1 MIMGMFNGL
10 GWSER
15 KASKKERKVH
25 ANLELPKTDID
36 HKGNPRIKYVTNKIV
51 TSKYTIWTFLP
62 KNLFEQF
69 RKAANMYFLF
79 MAILGLLPQLAT
91 NNPILTV
98 LPLSTVVFFTAMKD
112 AIEDRNRHEIDKK
125 FNSDTCYVLQ
135 NFYNVNYPREKL
147 ITAWEKILYKLFFKS
162 DKKGV
167 DEESPP
173 SEPSNTID
181 GQPLFKKTTW
191 RNVRV
196 GDFIFLRN
204 GDVVPADSIILST
217 SEQSGTCYVET
228 KDLDGETNL
237 KPRRCVPDTKDIINS
252 AKDCTKL
259 KFYIESEAPNSN
271 LYSYSAKLVL
281 IQNKSVQQ
289 GEIQEEEAIDEEKR
303 IVPLD
308 VNNLLLR
315 AHVIRNTKW
324 VIAITIFTGI
334 ETKIMLN
341 SGETPSKR
349 SRIEKE
355 MNHEVILNFIILIM
369 LALTCAIGSA
379 ISTYVL
385 KDKVPDA
392 VERLDSNRDS
402 IELASFVTF
411 WASLIIFQNIIPIS
425 LYISIE
431 FVRIVQAFFIYND
444 LDMWDEDSQASC
456 VPKSAST
463 LTRNIMEFRQC
474 SIGAKIYGKNGWGD
488 KTDAER
494 GKEMIQSQVDVVDGD
509 DDNNKSSKD
518 QIFNDYLQELT
529 KTFKPKYSSTDS
541 NFLSFADPELFRDL
555 RAQKEDNYNDSKIE
569 YEIDDDNVGGS
580 SSGDGSHHQDLI
592 DRAGLITK
600 FFTLLA
606 ICHTVRKV
614 RESFININ
622 SILPSLKALDSVT
635 NLVGPSNP
643 GTMKA
648 IPIDK
653 TLEKN
658 LIYKAESPDEAALV
672 SAAKNLGFVFL
683 GRSTDSITIDIFG
696 KEYTYQILN
705 ILQFNSTRKRMSVIV
720 KSPEELGSEILLFCK
735 GADNVIFELLAPGQ
749 DDLIEKTSNDI
760 DVFSNCDESHYQTWS
775 QKYNEASTS
784 LENRSQKIDQIS
796 EEIEKDLTLLGA
808 TAIEDKLQE
817 GVPECI
823 TSLREA
829 GIKVWV
835 LTGDKLET
843 AINIGFAAQLLTKE
857 MRLWIIRGSKKDSVM
872 KQLDDVVASLLGNNI
887 ATPNGQQQN
896 QQMQEAFH
904 SVICCRVSPLQKAF
918 VVELIRTGKRT
929 TTLAIGDGA
938 NDVSMIQAANV
949 GIGISGQEGVQAS
962 MAADYSMPQFR
973 FLGNLLLVH
982 GHWDYLRISEMIL
995 NFFYKNVIWVFPVL
1009 WYQIFCLFSGNI
1021 FYDYSFVQLY
1031 NMIFTVAP
1039 VIVLGAMDQ
1048 SVSKSYCLRYPS
1060 IYILG
1065 IKQKRYSKFLF
1076 TIYFLDG
1083 IWQSLVVYFI
1093 HHFIYILSE
1102 NVVTIEGAAA
1112 GPIEFS
1118 TAVAVSVIVIAN
1130 LFVSYNTYH
1139 WTFFTWASLV
1149 VEIFSVFAFVTIYGM
1164 FVDSPIYGIGAQL
1177 FSEPIFWF
1185 GLLFVIWLSLLPR
1198 YIITFVK
1205 QWWYPDNLDLARQ
1218 IRKKEKLEKHSI
1230 ITTEV
1235 ANESPERKSKEKISP
1250 PTIHVEFV
1258 E

>member
-1 MIMGMFNGL
+1 
-10 GWSER
+10 
-15 KASKKERKVH
+15 
-25 ANLELPKTDID
+25 
-36 HKGNPRIKYVTNKIV
+36 
-51 TSKYTIWTFLP
+51 
-62 KNLFEQF
+62 
-69 RKAANMYFLF
+69 

-252 AKDCTKL
+252 AKDCTQL

-385 KDKVPDA
+385 KDQVPDA

-518 QIFNDYLQELT
+518 QIFNDYLRELT

-555 RAQKEDNYNDSKIE
+555 RAQKKDNYNDSKIE
-569 YEIDDDNVGGS
+569 YEINDDNIGGS
-580 SSGDGSHHQDLI
+580 SSGDDSHHQDLI

-606 ICHTVRKV
+606 ICHTVVRKV

-643 GTMKA
+643 GTIKA

-653 TLEKN
+653 SLEKN

-760 DVFSNCDESHYQTWS
+760 DVFSNYGLRTLTLAYRKIDESHYQTWS

-1009 WYQIFCLFSGNI
+1009 WYQIFCLF
-1021 FYDYSFVQLY
+1021 VQLY

-1048 SVSKSYCLRYPS
+1048 SVSKSYCLRYP
-1060 IYILG
+1060 
-1065 IKQKRYSKFLF
+1065 R
-1076 TIYFLDG
+1076 
-1083 IWQSLVVYFI
+1083 
-1093 HHFIYILSE
+1093 
-1102 NVVTIEGAAA
+1102 AAA

-1230 ITTEV
+1230 ITREV
-1235 ANESPERKSKEKISP
+1235 ANESPKRKPKEKISP

>member
-1 MIMGMFNGL
+1 
-10 GWSER
+10 
-15 KASKKERKVH
+15 
-25 ANLELPKTDID
+25 
-36 HKGNPRIKYVTNKIV
+36 
-51 TSKYTIWTFLP
+51 
-62 KNLFEQF
+62 
-69 RKAANMYFLF
+69 
-79 MAILGLLPQLAT
+79 
-91 NNPILTV
+91 
-98 LPLSTVVFFTAMKD
+98 
-112 AIEDRNRHEIDKK
+112 
-125 FNSDTCYVLQ
+125 
-135 NFYNVNYPREKL
+135 
-147 ITAWEKILYKLFFKS
+147 
-162 DKKGV
+162 
-167 DEESPP
+167 
-173 SEPSNTID
+173 
-181 GQPLFKKTTW
+181 
-191 RNVRV
+191 
-196 GDFIFLRN
+196 
-204 GDVVPADSIILST
+204 
-217 SEQSGTCYVET
+217 
-228 KDLDGETNL
+228 
-237 KPRRCVPDTKDIINS
+237 
-252 AKDCTKL
+252 
-259 KFYIESEAPNSN
+259 
-271 LYSYSAKLVL
+271 
-281 IQNKSVQQ
+281 
-289 GEIQEEEAIDEEKR
+289 
-303 IVPLD
+303 
-308 VNNLLLR
+308 
-315 AHVIRNTKW
+315 
-324 VIAITIFTGI
+324 
-334 ETKIMLN
+334 
-341 SGETPSKR
+341 
-349 SRIEKE
+349 
-355 MNHEVILNFIILIM
+355 
-369 LALTCAIGSA
+369 SA

-385 KDKVPDA
+385 KDQVPDA

-411 WASLIIFQNIIPIS
+411 W
-425 LYISIE
+425 
-431 FVRIVQAFFIYND
+431 
-444 LDMWDEDSQASC
+444 
-456 VPKSAST
+456 
-463 LTRNIMEFRQC
+463 QC

-518 QIFNDYLQELT
+518 QIFNDYLRELT

-555 RAQKEDNYNDSKIE
+555 RAQKKDNYNDSKIE
-569 YEIDDDNVGGS
+569 YEINDDNIGGS
-580 SSGDGSHHQDLI
+580 SSGDDTQKKDNYNDSKIEYEINDDNIGGSSSGDDSHHQDLI

-606 ICHTVRKV
+606 ICHTRKV

-643 GTMKA
+643 GTIKA

-653 TLEKN
+653 SLEKN

-760 DVFSNCDESHYQTWS
+760 DVFSNYGLRTLTLAYRKIDESHYQTWS

-949 GIGISGQEGVQAS
+949 GIGISGQEV
-962 MAADYSMPQFR
+962 
-973 FLGNLLLVH
+973 
-982 GHWDYLRISEMIL
+982 
-995 NFFYKNVIWVFPVL
+995 
-1009 WYQIFCLFSGNI
+1009 C
-1021 FYDYSFVQLY
+1021 
-1031 NMIFTVAP
+1031 
-1039 VIVLGAMDQ
+1039 
-1048 SVSKSYCLRYPS
+1048 
-1060 IYILG
+1060 
-1065 IKQKRYSKFLF
+1065 
-1076 TIYFLDG
+1076 
-1083 IWQSLVVYFI
+1083 
-1093 HHFIYILSE
+1093 
-1102 NVVTIEGAAA
+1102 
-1112 GPIEFS
+1112 
-1118 TAVAVSVIVIAN
+1118 
-1130 LFVSYNTYH
+1130 
-1139 WTFFTWASLV
+1139 
-1149 VEIFSVFAFVTIYGM
+1149 
-1164 FVDSPIYGIGAQL
+1164 
-1177 FSEPIFWF
+1177 
-1185 GLLFVIWLSLLPR
+1185 
-1198 YIITFVK
+1198 
-1205 QWWYPDNLDLARQ
+1205 
-1218 IRKKEKLEKHSI
+1218 
-1230 ITTEV
+1230 
-1235 ANESPERKSKEKISP
+1235 
-1250 PTIHVEFV
+1250 
-1258 E
+1258 

>member
-1 MIMGMFNGL
+1 
-10 GWSER
+10 
-15 KASKKERKVH
+15 
-25 ANLELPKTDID
+25 
-36 HKGNPRIKYVTNKIV
+36 
-51 TSKYTIWTFLP
+51 
-62 KNLFEQF
+62 
-69 RKAANMYFLF
+69 

-181 GQPLFKKTTW
+181 G
-191 RNVRV
+191 
-196 GDFIFLRN
+196 
-204 GDVVPADSIILST
+204 
-217 SEQSGTCYVET
+217 
-228 KDLDGETNL
+228 
-237 KPRRCVPDTKDIINS
+237 
-252 AKDCTKL
+252 
-259 KFYIESEAPNSN
+259 
-271 LYSYSAKLVL
+271 
-281 IQNKSVQQ
+281 
-289 GEIQEEEAIDEEKR
+289 
-303 IVPLD
+303 
-308 VNNLLLR
+308 
-315 AHVIRNTKW
+315 
-324 VIAITIFTGI
+324 
-334 ETKIMLN
+334 
-341 SGETPSKR
+341 
-349 SRIEKE
+349 
-355 MNHEVILNFIILIM
+355 
-369 LALTCAIGSA
+369 SA

-385 KDKVPDA
+385 KDQVPDA

-411 WASLIIFQNIIPIS
+411 
-425 LYISIE
+425 
-431 FVRIVQAFFIYND
+431 
-444 LDMWDEDSQASC
+444 C
-456 VPKSAST
+456 
-463 LTRNIMEFRQC
+463 
-474 SIGAKIYGKNGWGD
+474 
-488 KTDAER
+488 
-494 GKEMIQSQVDVVDGD
+494 
-509 DDNNKSSKD
+509 
-518 QIFNDYLQELT
+518 
-529 KTFKPKYSSTDS
+529 TDS

-555 RAQKEDNYNDSKIE
+555 RAQKKDNYNDSKIE
-569 YEIDDDNVGGS
+569 YEINDDNIGGS
-580 SSGDGSHHQDLI
+580 SS
-592 DRAGLITK
+592 AK
-600 FFTLLA
+600 
-606 ICHTVRKV
+606 RKV

-643 GTMKA
+643 
-648 IPIDK
+648 
-653 TLEKN
+653 
-658 LIYKAESPDEAALV
+658 
-672 SAAKNLGFVFL
+672 
-683 GRSTDSITIDIFG
+683 
-696 KEYTYQILN
+696 
-705 ILQFNSTRKRMSVIV
+705 
-720 KSPEELGSEILLFCK
+720 
-735 GADNVIFELLAPGQ
+735 
-749 DDLIEKTSNDI
+749 
-760 DVFSNCDESHYQTWS
+760 
-775 QKYNEASTS
+775 
-784 LENRSQKIDQIS
+784 
-796 EEIEKDLTLLGA
+796 
-808 TAIEDKLQE
+808 
-817 GVPECI
+817 
-823 TSLREA
+823 
-829 GIKVWV
+829 
-835 LTGDKLET
+835 
-843 AINIGFAAQLLTKE
+843 
-857 MRLWIIRGSKKDSVM
+857 DSVM

-1009 WYQIFCLFSGNI
+1009 WYQIFCLF
-1021 FYDYSFVQLY
+1021 VQLY

-1048 SVSKSYCLRYPS
+1048 SVR
-1060 IYILG
+1060 
-1065 IKQKRYSKFLF
+1065 
-1076 TIYFLDG
+1076 
-1083 IWQSLVVYFI
+1083 
-1093 HHFIYILSE
+1093 
-1102 NVVTIEGAAA
+1102 AAA

-1230 ITTEV
+1230 ITREV
-1235 ANESPERKSKEKISP
+1235 ANESPKRKPKEKISP

>member
-1 MIMGMFNGL
+1 
-10 GWSER
+10 
-15 KASKKERKVH
+15 
-25 ANLELPKTDID
+25 
-36 HKGNPRIKYVTNKIV
+36 
-51 TSKYTIWTFLP
+51 
-62 KNLFEQF
+62 
-69 RKAANMYFLF
+69 

-181 GQPLFKKTTW
+181 G
-191 RNVRV
+191 
-196 GDFIFLRN
+196 
-204 GDVVPADSIILST
+204 
-217 SEQSGTCYVET
+217 
-228 KDLDGETNL
+228 
-237 KPRRCVPDTKDIINS
+237 
-252 AKDCTKL
+252 
-259 KFYIESEAPNSN
+259 
-271 LYSYSAKLVL
+271 
-281 IQNKSVQQ
+281 
-289 GEIQEEEAIDEEKR
+289 
-303 IVPLD
+303 
-308 VNNLLLR
+308 
-315 AHVIRNTKW
+315 
-324 VIAITIFTGI
+324 
-334 ETKIMLN
+334 
-341 SGETPSKR
+341 
-349 SRIEKE
+349 
-355 MNHEVILNFIILIM
+355 
-369 LALTCAIGSA
+369 SA

-385 KDKVPDA
+385 KDQVPDA

-411 WASLIIFQNIIPIS
+411 
-425 LYISIE
+425 
-431 FVRIVQAFFIYND
+431 
-444 LDMWDEDSQASC
+444 C
-456 VPKSAST
+456 
-463 LTRNIMEFRQC
+463 
-474 SIGAKIYGKNGWGD
+474 
-488 KTDAER
+488 
-494 GKEMIQSQVDVVDGD
+494 
-509 DDNNKSSKD
+509 
-518 QIFNDYLQELT
+518 
-529 KTFKPKYSSTDS
+529 TDS

-555 RAQKEDNYNDSKIE
+555 RAQKKDNYNDSKIE
-569 YEIDDDNVGGS
+569 YEINDDNIGGS
-580 SSGDGSHHQDLI
+580 SS
-592 DRAGLITK
+592 AK
-600 FFTLLA
+600 
-606 ICHTVRKV
+606 RKV

-643 GTMKA
+643 
-648 IPIDK
+648 
-653 TLEKN
+653 
-658 LIYKAESPDEAALV
+658 
-672 SAAKNLGFVFL
+672 
-683 GRSTDSITIDIFG
+683 
-696 KEYTYQILN
+696 
-705 ILQFNSTRKRMSVIV
+705 
-720 KSPEELGSEILLFCK
+720 
-735 GADNVIFELLAPGQ
+735 
-749 DDLIEKTSNDI
+749 
-760 DVFSNCDESHYQTWS
+760 
-775 QKYNEASTS
+775 
-784 LENRSQKIDQIS
+784 
-796 EEIEKDLTLLGA
+796 
-808 TAIEDKLQE
+808 
-817 GVPECI
+817 
-823 TSLREA
+823 
-829 GIKVWV
+829 
-835 LTGDKLET
+835 
-843 AINIGFAAQLLTKE
+843 
-857 MRLWIIRGSKKDSVM
+857 
-872 KQLDDVVASLLGNNI
+872 
-887 ATPNGQQQN
+887 
-896 QQMQEAFH
+896 EAFH

-1009 WYQIFCLFSGNI
+1009 WYQIFCLF
-1021 FYDYSFVQLY
+1021 VQLY

-1048 SVSKSYCLRYPS
+1048 SVR
-1060 IYILG
+1060 
-1065 IKQKRYSKFLF
+1065 
-1076 TIYFLDG
+1076 
-1083 IWQSLVVYFI
+1083 
-1093 HHFIYILSE
+1093 
-1102 NVVTIEGAAA
+1102 AAA

-1230 ITTEV
+1230 ITREV
-1235 ANESPERKSKEKISP
+1235 ANESPKRKPKEKISP

>member
-1 MIMGMFNGL
+1 
-10 GWSER
+10 
-15 KASKKERKVH
+15 
-25 ANLELPKTDID
+25 
-36 HKGNPRIKYVTNKIV
+36 
-51 TSKYTIWTFLP
+51 
-62 KNLFEQF
+62 
-69 RKAANMYFLF
+69 

-252 AKDCTKL
+252 AKDCTQL

-385 KDKVPDA
+385 KDQVPDA

-456 VPKSAST
+456 VPKSARQIEYIFSDKTGT

-518 QIFNDYLQELT
+518 QIFNDYLRELT

-555 RAQKEDNYNDSKIE
+555 RAQKKDNYNDSKIE
-569 YEIDDDNVGGS
+569 YEINDDNIGGS
-580 SSGDGSHHQDLI
+580 SSGDD
-592 DRAGLITK
+592 TK
-600 FFTLLA
+600 
-606 ICHTVRKV
+606 RKV

-643 GTMKA
+643 GTIKA

-653 TLEKN
+653 SLEKN

-760 DVFSNCDESHYQTWS
+760 DVFSNYGLRTLTLAYRKIDESHYQTWS

-1009 WYQIFCLFSGNI
+1009 WYQIFCLF
-1021 FYDYSFVQLY
+1021 VQLY

-1048 SVSKSYCLRYPS
+1048 SVR
-1060 IYILG
+1060 
-1065 IKQKRYSKFLF
+1065 
-1076 TIYFLDG
+1076 
-1083 IWQSLVVYFI
+1083 
-1093 HHFIYILSE
+1093 
-1102 NVVTIEGAAA
+1102 AAA

-1230 ITTEV
+1230 ITREV
-1235 ANESPERKSKEKISP
+1235 ANESPKRKPKEKISP